1 VIRGFFGELVAR
13 IGIPELEERIAASIE
28 AELSARAGEREAQS

>member
-1 VIRGFFGELVAR
+1 V
-13 IGIPELEERIAASIE
+13 PELEERITASIE